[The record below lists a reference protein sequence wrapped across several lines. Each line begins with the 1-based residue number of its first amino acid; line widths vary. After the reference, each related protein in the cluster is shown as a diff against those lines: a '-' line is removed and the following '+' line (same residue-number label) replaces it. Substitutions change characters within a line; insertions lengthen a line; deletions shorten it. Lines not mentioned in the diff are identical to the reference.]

1 MRETE
6 PKVRNPQARS
16 RRSGRYDI
24 AEIAA
29 SFPESAATMLV
40 DQYLADKP
48 SASCRVFRVYTS
60 VPPHYHETCD
70 EYLYVVSGRG
80 TFWMENEANKAEF
93 GPGQLL
99 YFERLTVHA
108 LPDLIEE
115 PVVFLS
121 VDAPRRDPRDVIFV
135 NPGDGTPETFVQRN
149 RRPSG
154 Y

>member
-1 MRETE
+1 MS
-6 PKVRNPQARS
+6 KVVSKTRKLKS
-16 RRSGRYDI
+16 KSGRYDI

-29 SFPESAATMLV
+29 SFPAEAATMLV

-48 SASCRVFRVYTS
+48 SASCRVFRVYKS

-80 TFWMENEANKAEF
+80 TFWMEDEANKAEF

-108 LPDLIEE
+108 LPDILEE

-121 VDAPRRDPRDVIFV
+121 VDAPRRDPKDVIFV
-135 NPGDGTPETFVQRN
+135 NPEDGTPESFVERN
-149 RRPSG
+149 RPSG
-154 Y
+154 GY

>member
-1 MRETE
+1 MSESK
-6 PKVRNPQARS
+6 PKASAAEARAS
-16 RRSGRYDI
+16 RSGRYDI

-29 SFPESAATMLV
+29 SFPAKAATMLV

-48 SASCRVFRVYTS
+48 SASCRVFRVYQS

-80 TFWMENEANKAEF
+80 TFWMEDEANQAEF

-99 YFERLTVHA
+99 YFERRTVHA

-135 NPGDGTPETFVQRN
+135 NPDDGTPESFVSQN
-149 RRPSG
+149 RSA